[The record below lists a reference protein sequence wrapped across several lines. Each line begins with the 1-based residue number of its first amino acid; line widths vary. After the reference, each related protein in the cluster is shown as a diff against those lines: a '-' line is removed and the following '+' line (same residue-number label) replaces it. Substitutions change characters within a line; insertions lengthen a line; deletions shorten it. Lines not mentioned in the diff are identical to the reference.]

1 MTKNTDTT
9 NYDTAYA
16 LAVLLAA
23 VIGYQNRSIV
33 LGILVA
39 ICAAAAIYGH
49 SSGLWGQ
56 SWQWLRPY
64 LVELAAAFPKL
75 FVKPEIESGE
85 MEVPY
90 QFSPGQEIESGQFIV
105 TDLEEVGSFGVYAI
119 TRAGKSTLIKS
130 LLYQLMTKNSPSEL
144 RFVISDLKDGLDFA
158 KFRYLKHLALPI
170 AETTKESEL
179 QINWLLKEK
188 ERRSMLFKAAPRFEV
203 PSNLKEYHEINTSLG
218 LERLPLILAIFDE
231 FQNVTMENEKA
242 LNGLVKIAKEGQAFG
257 IYVVPAT
264 QLPMVEMLP
273 NKLKSQL
280 QSWFCGYL
288 ANPSDYY
295 KVVQVPK
302 EIHEPF
308 HKAGKIKG
316 RFIANI
322 AGEMMVIQSI
332 YIQAAELK
340 RALKFYSNDTE
351 PSWPVIEEMEQD
363 TGYVWDGKSED
374 EKRAMLAQWLSTL
387 KDAPSAEDAVEVFG
401 FSRATFYNWKIPQM
415 WEQTSTRVEK

>member
-1 MTKNTDTT
+1 MNKSTDTAER
-9 NYDTAYA
+9 DTAYA
-16 LAVLLAA
+16 IVILVAA
-23 VIGYQNRSIV
+23 IFGYQNRSV
-33 LGILVA
+33 ALGIMLAVFGL
-39 ICAAAAIYGH
+39 AAVYGH

-56 SWQWLRPY
+56 LWQWSRPY

-75 FVKPEIESGE
+75 FVKPEIVVSE
-85 MEVPY
+85 MEIPY

-218 LERLPLILAIFDE
+218 LERLPIILAIFDE
-231 FQNVTMENEKA
+231 FQNVTMENERA

-264 QLPMVEMLP
+264 QLPMVEALP
-273 NKLKSQL
+273 TKLKSQL
-280 QSWFCGYL
+280 ASWFCGYL

-302 EIHEPF
+302 DIYEPF
-308 HKAGKIKG
+308 HNAGKIKG
-316 RFIANI
+316 KFIANI

-332 YIQAAELK
+332 YIQPAELK
-340 RALKFYSNDTE
+340 RALKFYSNKNE
-351 PSWPVIEEMEQD
+351 PSWPEIEEMEQD
-363 TGYVWDGKSED
+363 TGYVWDGKNED
-374 EKRAMLAQWLSTL
+374 EKRAMLVQWLSTL
-387 KDAPSAEDAVEVFG
+387 KDAPSAEDAIEVFG
-401 FSRATFYNWKIPQM
+401 FSRATFYNWKITQM
-415 WEQTSTRVEK
+415 WEQISTRVEK